1 MEILGSVPVVSH
13 NYLVFG
19 KLQTFPVLVETLRHC
34 QGHRK
39 SGKKEKKKDPP
50 THTHTQK
57 QVSVVICELTEQLL
71 FLDLRQG

>member
-39 SGKKEKKKDPP
+39 SGKKGKKKDPP

-57 QVSVVICELTEQLL
+57 QVSVVICELTEHLL

>member
-50 THTHTQK
+50 HTHTHTETGL
-57 QVSVVICELTEQLL
+57 SCYL
-71 FLDLRQG
+71 